1 VPFLNILISH
11 RGLAMNKSLSIILI
25 ILFYFG
31 NSSAGLTAEAEKRLF
46 VSLTT
51 DNLDR
56 AAMAVGI
63 SNKVLSTEK
72 IPVTIFLSAQGVRWA
87 DKTIPQN
94 RYANGKTIPEMLKG
108 FMKAGGRV
116 IICKMCMKNVG
127 GMKKEEVL
135 EGIKFSGT
143 LPALF
148 ADNTTV
154 LSY

>member
-1 VPFLNILISH
+1 MKKTLSLILLTFL
-11 RGLAMNKSLSIILI
+11 
-25 ILFYFG
+25 YFG
-31 NSSAGLTAEAEKRLF
+31 INSIALSADAGKKLF

-51 DNLDR
+51 DDIDR

-63 SNKVLSTEK
+63 STKVLSTEK

-87 DKTIPQN
+87 DKNIPQN
-94 RYANGKTIPEMLKG
+94 RYVNGKTIPEMLQG
-108 FMKAGGRV
+108 FMKSGGQV

-127 GMKKEEVL
+127 GLKKEEVI

-148 ADNTTV
+148 ADNTVV

>member
-1 VPFLNILISH
+1 MRKPL
-11 RGLAMNKSLSIILI
+11 
-25 ILFYFG
+25 ILFAMVLFSI
-31 NSSAGLTAEAEKRLF
+31 SSMTISADSNNKLF

-51 DNLDR
+51 DDLDR

-63 SNKVLSTEK
+63 SSKVLSTNS

-87 DKTIPQN
+87 DKNIPQN
-94 RYANGKTIPEMLKG
+94 RYVNGKTIPEMLQA
-108 FMKAGGRV
+108 FMKSGGQV
-116 IICKMCMKNVG
+116 IICKMCMENIG
-127 GMKKEEVL
+127 GLSKDEAL

-143 LPALF
+143 LEALF